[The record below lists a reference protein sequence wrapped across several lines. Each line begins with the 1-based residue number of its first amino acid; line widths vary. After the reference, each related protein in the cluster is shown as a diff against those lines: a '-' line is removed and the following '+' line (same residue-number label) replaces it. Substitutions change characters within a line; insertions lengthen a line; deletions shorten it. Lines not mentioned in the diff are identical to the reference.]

1 MTVLNQIYYY
11 QTIFY
16 FNFQYNKNVFY
27 FNSII
32 TTLKMDN
39 RNNNNLILHERTSY
53 VHFFNS
59 VTLYPYYC

>member
-39 RNNNNLILHERTSY
+39 RNNNNLILHKITSY
-53 VHFFNS
+53 FHFFNS
-59 VTLYPYYC
+59 DTLCPYYC

>member
-39 RNNNNLILHERTSY
+39 RNNNNLILHKRMSSY
-53 VHFFNS
+53 VLCPLFQ
-59 VTLYPYYC
+59 L

>member
-39 RNNNNLILHERTSY
+39 RNNNNLILPKRTSY

-59 VTLYPYYC
+59 DTLYPYYC

>member
-39 RNNNNLILHERTSY
+39 RNNNNLILQKRTSY
-53 VHFFNS
+53 FHFFNS
-59 VTLYPYYC
+59 DTLCPYYC

>member
-11 QTIFY
+11 QTLFY

-32 TTLKMDN
+32 TTLK
-39 RNNNNLILHERTSY
+39 ISGQ
-53 VHFFNS
+53 
-59 VTLYPYYC
+59 

>member
-1 MTVLNQIYYY
+1 MTVLNQICYY

-16 FNFQYNKNVFY
+16 FNFQFNKNVFY

-39 RNNNNLILHERTSY
+39 RNNNNLILHMRNFYNLIGLEEWYFS
-53 VHFFNS
+53 
-59 VTLYPYYC
+59 LI